1 MENKFFS
8 NKAKATV
15 WILLSLS
22 IFIYLFIAFEPDF
35 FKGPIFE
42 TIAALIGIFLIC
54 GMVGFLGLLIID
66 TISSWFFVSS
76 EIEHDPISKE
86 DRKKFKKEIKEIA
99 PKIRKKN
106 DQIAKAFQGKKEYS
120 AKEVRSIISG
130 KLKGSNSPLST
141 PSLGYHFEFKD
152 IKHFHFSL
160 GFING
165 FNFGCYGRDD
175 FHGIDFEYFSEVNF
189 YRVSLDSKAKNIKE
203 EERTTKLLG
212 QETLDIMREQVD
224 PNSFKI
230 VTTIKA
236 RLLYEEMISDKYIK
250 EKIFDGLYTK

>member
-22 IFIYLFIAFEPDF
+22 IFIYLFITFEPDF

-42 TIAALIGIFLIC
+42 AIAALIGIFLIC

-66 TISSWFFVSS
+66 TIFSWFSPNK
-76 EIEHDPISKE
+76 IEHDPISKE

-99 PKIRKKN
+99 SKIRKKN

-130 KLKGSNSPLST
+130 KLKGSNSPLSI
-141 PSLGYHFEFKD
+141 PDLGYHFEFKD

-160 GFING
+160 GFIND
-165 FNFGCYGRDD
+165 FNFGCYGRYD
-175 FHGIDFEYFSEVNF
+175 FHGIDFEYFSRVNV
-189 YRVSLDSKAKNIKE
+189 YKASLDSKAKNIKE

-212 QETLDIMREQVD
+212 QETLDIMREQVN

-230 VTTIKA
+230 ETTIKA
-236 RLLYEEMISDKYIK
+236 RLLYEEMISDKYIT
-250 EKIFDGLYTK
+250 EKIFDRLYSK

>member
-42 TIAALIGIFLIC
+42 AIAALFGIFLIC

-66 TISSWFFVSS
+66 TIFSWFSPNK
-76 EIEHDPISKE
+76 IEHDPISKE

-99 PKIRKKN
+99 FKIRKKN

-130 KLKGSNSPLST
+130 KLKGSNSPLSI
-141 PSLGYHFEFKD
+141 PSLGYHFEFKEL
-152 IKHFHFSL
+152 KHFNFSL
-160 GFING
+160 NFTNG
-165 FNFGCYGRDD
+165 FNFGCYGKYD

-189 YRVSLDSKAKNIKE
+189 YRVSLDSKEKNINE
-203 EERTTKLLG
+203 EQRTTKLLG
-212 QETLDIMREQVD
+212 QETLDVIREHVD
-224 PNSFKI
+224 QKSFK
-230 VTTIKA
+230 VETTIKA

-250 EKIFDGLYTK
+250 EKIFDGLYSK